1 MTIFSSTE
9 PKFVI
14 SFTKIT
20 WKNTLL
26 NSKKAVIHFACLCR
40 PWVVSALAVSAPES
54 FQFVDLFG
62 LIEDVAN
69 NN

>member
-26 NSKKAVIHFACLCR
+26 KHCNTFRSL
-40 PWVVSALAVSAPES
+40 VSAMGCFGKSCFGPES
-54 FQFVDLFG
+54 FQFVDLFD